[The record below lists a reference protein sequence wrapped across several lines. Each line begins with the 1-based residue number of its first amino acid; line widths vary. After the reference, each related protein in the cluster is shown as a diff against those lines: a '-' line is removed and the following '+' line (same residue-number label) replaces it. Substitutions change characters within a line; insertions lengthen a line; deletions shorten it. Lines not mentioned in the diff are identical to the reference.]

1 MAKWVKQKYK
11 ISTCLGL
18 NEKEVEGSVCGQWGI
33 DKRDGRYLL
42 THLPTGG
49 LAESA
54 KTMTFLKKLVDT
66 PEFQNFDGKNAAPLR
81 EVIQRFRNEFG
92 WKA

>member
-1 MAKWVKQKYK
+1 MAKWSKQKYK
-11 ISTCLGL
+11 IKTERSFSET
-18 NEKEVEGSVCGQWGI
+18 EGVVCGQWGI

-49 LAESA
+49 LVESA
-54 KTMTFLKKLVDT
+54 RTMKFLKELVDT
-66 PEFQNFDGKNAAPLR
+66 SEFQNFDGKNLAPLR
-81 EVIQRFRNEFG
+81 EAIQKLRNEFG

>member
-1 MAKWVKQKYK
+1 MAKWVKGKYK
-11 ISTCLGL
+11 IKTEHGFD
-18 NEKEVEGSVCGQWGI
+18 EVEGAVYGQWGI

-49 LAESA
+49 FVESA
-54 KTMTFLKKLVDT
+54 RTMTFLKKLVDT
-66 PEFQNFDGKNAAPLR
+66 PEFQTFDGKNVAPLKDT
-81 EVIQRFRNEFG
+81 IQRFRNEFG

>member
-1 MAKWVKQKYK
+1 MAKWVKQTYK
-11 ISTCLGL
+11 IKMEHGF
-18 NEKEVEGSVCGQWGI
+18 KEVEGVVCGQWGI

-49 LAESA
+49 LTESA
-54 KTMTFLKKLVDT
+54 RTMTFLKKLVAT
-66 PEFQNFDGKNAAPLR
+66 PEFETFDGENVAPLR
-81 EVIQRFRNEFG
+81 ETIQRFRNEFG

>member
-1 MAKWVKQKYK
+1 MKWTKQTYK
-11 ISTCLGL
+11 IKT
-18 NEKEVEGSVCGQWGI
+18 EHDFKEVEGVVCGQWGI

-49 LAESA
+49 LTESA
-54 KTMTFLKKLVDT
+54 RTMKFLKDLVATD
-66 PEFQNFDGKNAAPLR
+66 EFQEFDNNNAAPLR
-81 EVIQRFRNEFG
+81 VAIQRLRNEFG